1 MLANSRRSEPLNS
14 DMDTKTRAG
23 IAAAAVAVLAVAGYL
38 AFRRRAEAPLPPPLP
53 ASETAQPP
61 VDVPLPPAAASDQT
75 LRHDFASVSPLIA
88 AWLAQP
94 DLLDRLAA
102 LVNDLVRDESPR
114 KQLDFLAP
122 KQRFATVKGHIDP
135 KSYAR
140 YDGVADAIASVD
152 APKLASAIR
161 AVHPLLQ
168 SAYHRLADPNRDFD
182 DAARAALQR
191 IVDAP
196 VVEGDIAV
204 TPRGANDLFSDEK
217 LEVLGPVEKHL
228 LRMGPRNERIL
239 QAKAREILTALK
251 P

>member
-1 MLANSRRSEPLNS
+1 MNGK
-14 DMDTKTRAG
+14 TKA
-23 IAAAAVAVLAVAGYL
+23 ALAAAVVVVLAVAIYFFL
-38 AFRRRAEAPLPPPLP
+38 RPRAEAPLPAPVPAAETPQPPTDIPLP
-53 ASETAQPP
+53 S
-61 VDVPLPPAAASDQT
+61 AAASDQT
-75 LRHDFASVSPLIA
+75 LRQDFASVSPKIA
-88 AWLAQP
+88 AWLQQP

-122 KQRFATVKGHIDP
+122 KQRFSTVRGHIDP
-135 KSYAR
+135 KSYER
-140 YDGVADAIASVD
+140 YDGVADAVASVD
-152 APKLASAIR
+152 PQKLVGAIR

-168 SAYHRLADPNRDFD
+168 SAYHRLAEPNRDFD

-204 TPRGANDLFSDEK
+204 VPHGANDLFADEK

-228 LRMGPRNERIL
+228 IRMGPRNQRIL
-239 QAKAREILTALK
+239 QAKAKEILAAYK
-251 P
+251 